1 MIVNSKV
8 LSVVVP
14 ITKMAG
20 NLENLATW
28 LLEIDPGIFEVFII
42 HALVQQEIA
51 HAFRLTTTTAT
62 IHKQE
67 IKIIIPDRHDG
78 IIDRN
83 TAVFP

>member
-28 LLEIDPGIFEVFII
+28 LSEINPGIFEVFII
-42 HALVQQEIA
+42 HDVQDSETGNELRDILA
-51 HAFRLTTTTAT
+51 KLES
-62 IHKQE
+62 KE
-67 IKIIIPDRHDG
+67 IKLIENNHI
-78 IIDRN
+78 
-83 TAVFP
+83 T